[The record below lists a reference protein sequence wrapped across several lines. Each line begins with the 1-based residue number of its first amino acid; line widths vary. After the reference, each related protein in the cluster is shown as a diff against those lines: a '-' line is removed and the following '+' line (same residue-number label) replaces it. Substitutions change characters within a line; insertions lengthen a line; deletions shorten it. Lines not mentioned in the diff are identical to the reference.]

1 MEELI
6 KKAEEEG
13 IDVED
18 IIINAI
24 RNKSEDPS
32 ISIKLRI
39 DIAEKYINEAKK
51 YLENGDIIQASEKAY
66 KSAEEVIKALG
77 EKLNT
82 KEYQLA
88 TKEGRWFTYY
98 LSSVASLTE
107 WSRKGWSS
115 AYILHVWGFHE
126 GKLDIDTVKRYITD
140 VEEMVEKAKKEL
152 LKV

>member
-6 KKAEEEG
+6 KKAEEKG

-39 DIAEKYINEAKK
+39 EIAEKYINEAKK

>member
-39 DIAEKYINEAKK
+39 EIAEKYINEAKK
-51 YLENGDIIQASEKAY
+51 YLENGDITQASEKAY

-140 VEEMVEKAKKEL
+140 VEEMVDKAKKEL

>member
-1 MEELI
+1 VEELI
-6 KKAEEEG
+6 KKAEEKG

-39 DIAEKYINEAKK
+39 EIAEKYINEAKK

>member
-24 RNKSEDPS
+24 RNESEDPS

-39 DIAEKYINEAKK
+39 EIAEKYINEAKK

-66 KSAEEVIKALG
+66 KCLP
-77 EKLNT
+77 
-82 KEYQLA
+82 
-88 TKEGRWFTYY
+88 
-98 LSSVASLTE
+98 VA
-107 WSRKGWSS
+107 
-115 AYILHVWGFHE
+115 
-126 GKLDIDTVKRYITD
+126 
-140 VEEMVEKAKKEL
+140 
-152 LKV
+152 